1 MKVALK
7 DRTQSQVERK
17 IEFYRQIPI
26 YPKWGSVPNHS
37 TFDVN
42 APICESDEGQISFVS
57 AQAKKKW
64 MAILYAT
71 AQREKQKGEITTTS
85 KQNRP
90 EVPNFRS
97 QSVLEE

>member
-1 MKVALK
+1 MTHEMIALL
-7 DRTQSQVERK
+7 
-17 IEFYRQIPI
+17 RQIPI
-26 YPKWGSVPNHS
+26 YPKWGSVPNRRNLA
-37 TFDVN
+37 TEC
-42 APICESDEGQISFVS
+42 PLCEDDEGQISFVS

-71 AQREKQKGEITTTS
+71 AQREKQKGEITRTS